1 MFIEKIEVPAF
12 RVLRNVVLEFDSAQE
27 PRIFPLGSENGGGK
41 STLLQLLF
49 ALLHCSSD
57 PKRFQYL
64 ANMLATD
71 QFAGD
76 DDERVIARLTIRIN
90 DERHVLEFVSL
101 SDAFLKKHLGEE
113 SVVIGFAAEFASSV
127 DHHKLRIVADDI
139 EYYESALKSDLDAIF
154 RGGYRTVNLV
164 RLLRTSSFNLPLIRT
179 VEELRRHIDEK
190 IRNLREELE
199 IIKATSEI
207 HLHEITRIKASLSSY
222 GYKHITTYYRQSSAG
237 TRGIGCRVSGYSA
250 SRVEELLTTAGSRIF
265 LLGPSNQQYLFLDKQ
280 ARKALLQ
287 SHRRDSPAE
296 SGEDEN
302 VQRPQIQYMY
312 HLDEAESRMPGFFAY
327 DWLSVEPLVDLFK
340 AARDAD
346 FQQVVAT
353 GKYGNRFSELYDE
366 VSALLL
372 GKKVKP
378 DIDPQT
384 NHVIGINFTVV
395 DSQGQETPISPEDLS
410 QGELKRLMIYAW
422 LKARRATDA
431 FVLIDE
437 IEASFHP
444 DWQYGIIRDLQEWAP
459 RNQYLL
465 ATHSHE
471 LCTALTPSHVRA
483 LERPLRP
490 IQSTPSS
497 EQK

>member
-57 PKRFQYL
+57 PERFQYL

-76 DDERVIARLTIRIN
+76 EDERVIARLTIRMN
-90 DERHVLEFVSL
+90 DEHHVLEFVSL
-101 SDAFLKKHLGEE
+101 SDGFLKKHLGEE
-113 SVVIGFAAEFASSV
+113 KFLAGFIAEPFVESFRVDVETTEKQLQMHVAAAEQDWSKTRFG
-127 DHHKLRIVADDI
+127 
-139 EYYESALKSDLDAIF
+139 
-154 RGGYRTVNLV
+154 GGYGQFLVHRALGGDPINAPMPKSAKEMVEYLRLTIPNLQ
-164 RLLRTSSFNLPLIRT
+164 
-179 VEELRRHIDEK
+179 
-190 IRNLREELE
+190 RNLEQTKNAVTLLSGELE
-199 IIKATSEI
+199 
-207 HLHEITRIKASLSSY
+207 RIKAGLASMGYLYVAPYQHQYGKPTVGNSAIGAVACRGWGHNADVTNSLL
-222 GYKHITTYYRQSSAG
+222 SAIA
-237 TRGIGCRVSGYSA
+237 TNVY
-250 SRVEELLTTAGSRIF
+250 
-265 LLGPSNQQYLFLDKQ
+265 LLGPSNQQYLFLGKGV
-280 ARKALLQ
+280 RKNLLKAH
-287 SHRRDSPAE
+287 HRGTKD
-296 SGEDEN
+296 
-302 VQRPQIQYMY
+302 VLRPQIEYLK
-312 HLDEAESRMPGFFAY
+312 HLDEAEGRMPGFFAY

-346 FQQVVAT
+346 FQQVVTT
-353 GKYGNRFSELYDE
+353 GKYGNRFTELYDE

-378 DIDPQT
+378 DFDPTTHQ
-384 NHVIGINFTVV
+384 VIGVNFSVV

-444 DWQYGIIRDLQEWAP
+444 DWQHGIIRDLQEWAP

-465 ATHSHE
+465 ATHSYE
-471 LCTALTPSHVRA
+471 LCTALTPNHVRT

-490 IQSTPSS
+490 GPSIPSS